1 MLPEPPWRAPLPAAL
16 RRGEDDEGLQVL
28 LDRMET
34 VRQVRGH
41 LDHGAGVDEV
51 LAVPDVQRRVSLQGV
66 VDLDLVLR
74 MGALGIRFP

>member
-1 MLPEPPWRAPLPAAL
+1 
-16 RRGEDDEGLQVL
+16 
-28 LDRMET
+28 MET